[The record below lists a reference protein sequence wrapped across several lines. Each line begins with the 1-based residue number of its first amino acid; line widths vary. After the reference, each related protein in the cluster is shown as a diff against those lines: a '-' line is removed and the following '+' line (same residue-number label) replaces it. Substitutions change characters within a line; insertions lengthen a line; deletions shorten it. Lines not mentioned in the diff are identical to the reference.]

1 MKTTL
6 FSVLAV
12 LLFIGCNNGK
22 RDIEESTK
30 ASTAAIDTLRN
41 SITERD
47 SITAIGREVLVL
59 LKARNYNELVKYFSS
74 EGVLFSPYAYID
86 KTNSK
91 TLTADDFLTSIGKK
105 WILTWGNHDGTG
117 KPIKL
122 TIPQY
127 LTEFVYNAD
136 YLNAEAVGYDQIM
149 KEGNSINN
157 LQSIFPNHHFID
169 YHFSGFDQKNEGMDW
184 TSLKLVFEK
193 QDAQYFLVAVI
204 HDQWTI

>member
-6 FSVLAV
+6 FSLFAV
-12 LLFIGCNNGK
+12 LLVIGCNNGK
-22 RDIEESTK
+22 RDVKESTK

-47 SITAIGREVLVL
+47 AITAIGREVLVL
-59 LKARNYNELVKYFSS
+59 LKARNYNELVKYFSP

-91 TLTADDFLTSIGKK
+91 TLTADDLLTSIGKK

-117 KPIKL
+117 KAIKL

-136 YLNAEAVGYDQIM
+136 YLNAEAVGYDEIM
-149 KEGNSINN
+149 KQGNSINN
-157 LQSIFPNHHFID
+157 IQSVFPNLHFID

-193 QDAQYFLVAVI
+193 QDGQYFLVAVI